1 MTATCP
7 ARPRVSLTLLK
18 YLGNNSNVRTAPRQ
32 TPEVSQEEQPA
43 PSTLSTSAARAPR
56 ASRRDVTA
64 PRPDIGDERVQRVQ
78 THVYSRS
85 ELVGRL
91 CDTVSTSVATQSY
104 LKTCSTAGTS
114 GGVPWRNTPAGSPR
128 RRPPAFGKQRR
139 PCDRNRGDA
148 AFENKGPIGLH
159 HRARDAAVR
168 GIVAGVQALSSQHLC
183 CPRAPR
189 GAEMAH
195 RCQ

>member
-1 MTATCP
+1 MFARHRAKHPRSHKKSSPLPLPSAPLQP
-7 ARPRVSLTLLK
+7 AHPAPAGETSQLPA
-18 YLGNNSNVRTAPRQ
+18 APRY
-32 TPEVSQEEQPA
+32 V
-43 PSTLSTSAARAPR
+43 R
-56 ASRRDVTA
+56 
-64 PRPDIGDERVQRVQ
+64 ERVQRVQ

-128 RRPPAFGKQRR
+128 RRPPAFGKQRP